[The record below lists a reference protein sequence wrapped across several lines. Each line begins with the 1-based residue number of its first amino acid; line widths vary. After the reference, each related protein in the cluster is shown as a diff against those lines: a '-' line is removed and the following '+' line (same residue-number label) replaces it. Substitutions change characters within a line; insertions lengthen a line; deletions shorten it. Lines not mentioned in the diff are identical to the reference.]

1 MTRQAQV
8 VSQTA
13 TGPTGGILEHARS
26 ASARRRRAAG
36 RGGYTLAELVMVV
49 AILGILAGVA
59 LPTAKFTVKRN
70 KEATLRSHL
79 RHMRNAIDE
88 YKRFSD
94 SGLIAPELGTEGYPT
109 ELEVLVEGV
118 ELVGQIDKTM
128 RFMRRIPVDPMTGE
142 AEWGMRSFQDDWDA
156 DSWGG
161 ENVYDV
167 YSLSEGVGLNGVP
180 YAEW

>member
-1 MTRQAQV
+1 
-8 VSQTA
+8 
-13 TGPTGGILEHARS
+13 
-26 ASARRRRAAG
+26 
-36 RGGYTLAELVMVV
+36 MVI

-59 LPTAKFTVKRN
+59 LPTARFTVKRS

-79 RHMRNAIDE
+79 RLMRNAIDE

-94 SGLIAPELGTEGYPT
+94 SGLIPIELGTEGYPQD
-109 ELEVLVEGV
+109 LETLIEGV

-142 AEWGMRSFQDDWDA
+142 AEWGRRSFQDDWDA

-167 YSLSEGVGLNGVP
+167 YSLSEGTGLNGVP

>member
-1 MTRQAQV
+1 
-8 VSQTA
+8 
-13 TGPTGGILEHARS
+13 
-26 ASARRRRAAG
+26 
-36 RGGYTLAELVMVV
+36 MVI

-59 LPTAKFTVKRN
+59 LPTARYTVKRS

-79 RHMRNAIDE
+79 RVMRNAIDE

-94 SGLIAPELGTEGYPT
+94 SGLIPIELGTDGYPQ
-109 ELEVLVEGV
+109 ELETLVEGV
-118 ELVGQIDKTM
+118 DLVGQIDKTM

-167 YSLSEGVGLNGVP
+167 YSLSGGTGLNGVP